1 MAVPRGRSALRPRGV
16 VRAVGRLI
24 SLVVIGFTVGLVFGL
39 VTEEPELLA
48 RHLGGES
55 EAVALREVDASAD
68 SETGA
73 VEAAPAEYTSAAT
86 STRPLVEPAERAS
99 TRSLPTVAA
108 AQGPIPTAQSP
119 GVEAVREAPVA
130 ARVEAPASARESA
143 ARPAADE
150 SAARR
155 AINTRPW
162 AIQVG
167 AFSERRAARRL
178 AEALRDE
185 YPVEVLPARREG
197 GRWRVRVQP
206 IESEARARSL
216 AETLKR
222 EEILP
227 TWVTPMEGRAG

>member
-1 MAVPRGRSALRPRGV
+1 MAVPRGRSVLRPRGV

-24 SLVVIGFTVGLVFGL
+24 GLVVIGFTVGLVFGL

-73 VEAAPAEYTSAAT
+73 VEAAPAEHMSAAT
-86 STRPLVEPAERAS
+86 STRPLVESAERAS

-108 AQGPIPTAQSP
+108 PPGPSPTAQSP
-119 GVEAVREAPVA
+119 GVEPAREAPVA

-155 AINTRPW
+155 AIDTRPW

-185 YPVEVLPARREG
+185 YPVEVLPARRKG

>member
-1 MAVPRGRSALRPRGV
+1 

-24 SLVVIGFTVGLVFGL
+24 GLVVIGFTVGLVFGL

-55 EAVALREVDASAD
+55 EAVALREADASAD
-68 SETGA
+68 PETGA
-73 VEAAPAEYTSAAT
+73 SEAAPAEYTAAAT
-86 STRPLVEPAERAS
+86 STRPLVEPMERENTQA
-99 TRSLPTVAA
+99 LPTVAA
-108 AQGPIPTAQSP
+108 QPEPSP
-119 GVEAVREAPVA
+119 AAASPSAAAVREAPVA

-143 ARPAADE
+143 ARSTTDE
-150 SAARR
+150 SAAPR

-222 EEILP
+222 EESLP